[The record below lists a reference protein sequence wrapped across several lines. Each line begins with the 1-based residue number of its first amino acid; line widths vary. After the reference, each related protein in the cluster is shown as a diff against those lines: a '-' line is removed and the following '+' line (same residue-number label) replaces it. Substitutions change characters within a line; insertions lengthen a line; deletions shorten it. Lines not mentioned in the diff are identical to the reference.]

1 MNRCA
6 EYLSGTAD
14 WEQWNIRERL
24 KGTREFKDLGVA
36 DFRTKPERELRRD
49 AIYLGYGTSVP
60 DLLSEFIDDLLIVPA
75 SLQGRY

>member
-6 EYLSGTAD
+6 EYLSGTAA

-36 DFRTKPERELRRD
+36 DFRTKQDCCNPGCNN
-49 AIYLGYGTSVP
+49 LGYGTSVP
-60 DLLSEFIDDLLIVPA
+60 DLLSEFIDDLLTVPA

>member
-36 DFRTKPERELRRD
+36 DFRTKPEW
-49 AIYLGYGTSVP
+49 
-60 DLLSEFIDDLLIVPA
+60 
-75 SLQGRY
+75 